1 MRSIFALMVVLGA
14 CSADEPPAVD
24 SAGLCADVVAVEVE
38 GSPDGSH
45 TFTVT
50 VASADEGWA
59 KYADEWTVQAEDG
72 TVLGTRTLLHPHDDE
87 QPFTRSLTG
96 VQIPEGYSTVVVA
109 ARDSVDGYC
118 GATLEVE
125 VP

>member
-1 MRSIFALMVVLGA
+1 MRFIFALMVVLGA

-38 GSPDGSH
+38 GSPDGSY

-118 GATLEVE
+118 EATLEVE

>member
-1 MRSIFALMVVLGA
+1 
-14 CSADEPPAVD
+14 
-24 SAGLCADVVAVEVE
+24 
-38 GSPDGSH
+38 
-45 TFTVT
+45 